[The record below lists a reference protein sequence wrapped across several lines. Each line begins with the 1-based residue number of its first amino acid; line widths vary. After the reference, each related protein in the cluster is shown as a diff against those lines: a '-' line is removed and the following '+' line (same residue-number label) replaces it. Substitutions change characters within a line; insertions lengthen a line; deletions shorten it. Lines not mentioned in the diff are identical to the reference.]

1 MLYRLE
7 TRFKRLIIMEI
18 SESLFSE
25 LAFPDKLCKNTT
37 YSFTTIET
45 SRKACSRL
53 TDCGNK
59 QLRWRK
65 HVQRNKT
72 SFLPFSRNLKK

>member
-1 MLYRLE
+1 
-7 TRFKRLIIMEI
+7 MEV

-25 LAFPDKLCKNTT
+25 LAFPDKLRKNTT

-59 QLRWRK
+59 QLRW
-65 HVQRNKT
+65 
-72 SFLPFSRNLKK
+72 